1 MKSIIILILLLP
13 LTIQAQTTY
22 EQRIKS
28 NVKDFAIVPSY
39 KKGEWSAWQR
49 KEGVEYRYRWGLKTQ
64 ESLYK
69 TQIDAIFE
77 IKNTTNI
84 NWNGAARSLKCDA
97 EQISG
102 FQKTVFLKPNET
114 QIFTF
119 LTPNCE
125 TVDNPRFKPNV
136 VKSVRID

>member
-1 MKSIIILILLLP
+1 MELIIAFVFLLP
-13 LTIQAQTTY
+13 LTIQSQTIY
-22 EQRIKS
+22 EQKIKNPS
-28 NVKDFAIVPSY
+28 NLNATVLLY

-84 NWNGAARSLKCDA
+84 NWNGAARSVRCDA
-97 EQISG
+97 ESLSG

-114 QIFTF
+114 QTFIF
-119 LTPNCE
+119 LTPNCG
-125 TVDNPRFKPNV
+125 TVDYPRFKPSV